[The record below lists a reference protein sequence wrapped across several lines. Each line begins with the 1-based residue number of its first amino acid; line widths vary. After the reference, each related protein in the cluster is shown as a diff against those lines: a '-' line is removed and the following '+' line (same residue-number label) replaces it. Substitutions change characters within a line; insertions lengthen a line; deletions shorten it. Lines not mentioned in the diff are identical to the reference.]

1 MPWRGITADPTLGR
15 ELQRFSDAVRQ
26 RFGEDAVRAMLRNPG
41 KTIQAP
47 SVAREHRDALPVVG
61 GIIHALKEG
70 EHASA
75 REDRAER
82 LAQHQALGRRPG
94 LRR

>member
-1 MPWRGITADPTLGR
+1 MMADPTLGP
-15 ELQRFSDAVRQ
+15 ELQRFSDAVRH

-41 KTIQAP
+41 KAIQAP
-47 SVAREHRDALPVVG
+47 SIVRQHRGALPVVG

-82 LAQHQALGRRPG
+82 LAQHQAIGRRPG